1 MRYLYGKRKL
11 KQEQEGLNLISRSRF
26 MNFRMI
32 CGDHRKERNLSWRN
46 SETQF
51 GKMAYGKEDAGD
63 ESHQG
68 HHHHL
73 TARSDDMSL

>member
-1 MRYLYGKRKL
+1 
-11 KQEQEGLNLISRSRF
+11 
-26 MNFRMI
+26 MNFRMM
-32 CGDHRKERNLSWRN
+32 CGDHRKERNSWRY

-51 GKMAYGKEDAGD
+51 GKRAYGKEDADD
-63 ESHQG
+63 EPHQG